1 MPFISPGKKQVAPQ
15 GRFQKPLK
23 PVPVPKGPFEKRGG
37 IPREKFTGFFK
48 KGPYS
53 IPWSREISSGKQKQ
67 MGERLLKERLPRTPY
82 GPDISGGE
90 IQKEIRRLRDA
101 RFRAKTKAEQD
112 SLMQDIVRLED
123 TKKRAG
129 L

>member
-1 MPFISPGKKQVAPQ
+1 MGIPVKKQAVPQ

-23 PVPVPKGPFEKRGG
+23 PAPISKGPFEKRGG
-37 IPREKFTGFFK
+37 IPREKFPGFFK

-53 IPWSREISSGKQKQ
+53 IPWSRGISSGKQKQ
-67 MGERLLKERLPRTPY
+67 MGERLLKERLPRTTY
-82 GPDISGGE
+82 GSEISGRE
-90 IQKEIRRLRDA
+90 IQRELRRLREA
-101 RFRAKTKAEQD
+101 RFRAKTKVEKD

-123 TKKRAG
+123 AKKRAG

>member
-1 MPFISPGKKQVAPQ
+1 MEIPGKKPTIPQ
-15 GRFQKPLK
+15 SRFQKPLK

-37 IPREKFTGFFK
+37 IPREKFPGFFK

-53 IPWSREISSGKQKQ
+53 IPWSRGISSGKQKQ
-67 MGERLLKERLPRTPY
+67 MGERLLKERLPRTTY

-90 IQKEIRRLRDA
+90 IQREIRRLRDA
-101 RFRAKTKAEQD
+101 RFRAKTKVEQD

-123 TKKRAG
+123 AKKRAG